1 MCLIAHS
8 DSVLINKP
16 SYLAG
21 QMLQTNFSD
30 VGDGSQAV
38 ALWAFPLID
47 GLSVYRVPQLLSA
60 LKVVFLVYL
69 PWIHRG
75 RIISKVNMNRALP
88 LLTCIYVYIFFFLRM
103 SELFDLHKVPR
114 AEGLCLV
121 CVTSHSSTCVRGV
134 TSPCNEGVS
143 LTLTA
148 MWSRPRPGIQA
159 SGTSQRVTYLTHG
172 HGTFLSQEA
181 WAEVF
186 SWQTHREDL
195 SPTTN
200 TCWDSPLW
208 HWELSPFFFFPPTKM
223 CLFFSF
229 WLVGVFYSLPLVIL
243 HQHEPSEL
251 LSRIRLCYVD
261 RPGILLWENI
271 GKLSRDDRV
280 LNLLLLWCSFQEQLL
295 CLR

>member
-88 LLTCIYVYIFFFLRM
+88 LLTCVYICIYIFFLRM
-103 SELFDLHKVPR
+103 SELFDLQKVPR

-121 CVTSHSSTCVRGV
+121 CLTSHSSTWVRGV
-134 TSPCNEGVS
+134 TSSCNEGVG

-172 HGTFLSQEA
+172 HGTFY
-181 WAEVF
+181 
-186 SWQTHREDL
+186 HKRREL
-195 SPTTN
+195 RY
-200 TCWDSPLW
+200 
-208 HWELSPFFFFPPTKM
+208 F
-223 CLFFSF
+223 
-229 WLVGVFYSLPLVIL
+229 
-243 HQHEPSEL
+243 
-251 LSRIRLCYVD
+251 R
-261 RPGILLWENI
+261 
-271 GKLSRDDRV
+271 GKLTGKI
-280 LNLLLLWCSFQEQLL
+280 
-295 CLR
+295 